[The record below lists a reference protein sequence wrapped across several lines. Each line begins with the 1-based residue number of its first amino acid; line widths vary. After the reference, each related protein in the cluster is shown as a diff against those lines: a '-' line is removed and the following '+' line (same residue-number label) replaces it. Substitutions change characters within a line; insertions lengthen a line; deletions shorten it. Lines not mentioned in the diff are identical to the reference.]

1 MCPRRPSV
9 PCLEE
14 GQRLR
19 GPLGRSRFVLGS
31 WEKGLR
37 FRAFRARFRFFRD
50 RRSCLQACS
59 KRGFRGKRLRVARL
73 LPGFEEFQ
81 CPGLR
86 VFLPGFRDCSRVGL
100 GFFPFNIGVGRIT
113 KIIPK
118 LSLSE

>member
-37 FRAFRARFRFFRD
+37 FRAFTGV
-50 RRSCLQACS
+50 LAC
-59 KRGFRGKRLRVARL
+59 KPAAKGALGGKRLRVARL
-73 LPGFEEFQ
+73 LPGFKRSFSFRASGFLAGF
-81 CPGLR
+81 PGLLQGWFR
-86 VFLPGFRDCSRVGL
+86 VLPV
-100 GFFPFNIGVGRIT
+100 
-113 KIIPK
+113 
-118 LSLSE
+118 